1 MKNLNILKK
10 LIVEELAKVTS
21 ENAEGMQNYMFFQN
35 LKTIHQAVGEMLQ
48 MDPNV
53 VDEVLSNGHGWA
65 VDHIATSA
73 DDVSEVHGFLKNRQP
88 LNEELD
94 HKRDM
99 LKSIKDSV
107 DDLWSWE
114 FSLINITKEQEETL
128 TKVAVFLQELVN
140 SADQASDESNQAGND
155 DLYEKH
161 LTKAELKKREEV
173 AKGIHKENPKMP
185 MNKKMAIATAVAKK
199 VAEAKK
205 GFTSKFDNDPKLKG
219 KQKNLPDA
227 LQAKIVKSK

>member
-10 LIVEELAKVTS
+10 LIREELATLR
-21 ENAEGMQNYMFFQN
+21 EGHNEMENYMFFQN
-35 LKTIHQAVGEMLQ
+35 LQTIHKATGEMLQ
-48 MDPNV
+48 MDPGY
-53 VDEVLSNGHGWA
+53 VDSVLSDGHQWA

-73 DDVSEVHGFLKNRQP
+73 DDVSEVLSFLANRQSLSENRSVSEADFDLDSIIESARELKRYGLSTLFLTYDQRKM
-88 LNEELD
+88 LNQAAT
-94 HKRDM
+94 
-99 LKSIKDSV
+99 I
-107 DDLWSWE
+107 
-114 FSLINITKEQEETL
+114 
-128 TKVAVFLQELVN
+128 LQELVD
-140 SADQASDESNQAGND
+140 AVDQASDEANSVE
-155 DLYEKH
+155 EKK

-173 AKGIHKENPKMP
+173 AMGIEKNNPKMP
-185 MNKKMAIATAVAKK
+185 MDKKMAIATAVAKK